1 MINLP
6 HKGSAGKTVRRRITD
21 LAHYACS
28 ADPCYHKNIRK
39 AEKCG

>member
-6 HKGSAGKTVRRRITD
+6 CKGPAGKTVRRRITD
-21 LAHYACS
+21 LAHYARS
-28 ADPCYHKNIRK
+28 ADPCYHKNIRE